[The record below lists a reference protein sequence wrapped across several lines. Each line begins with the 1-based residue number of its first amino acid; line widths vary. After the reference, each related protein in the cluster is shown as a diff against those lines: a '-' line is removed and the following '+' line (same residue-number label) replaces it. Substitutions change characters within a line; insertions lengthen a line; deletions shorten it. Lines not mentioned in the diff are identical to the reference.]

1 MNGGVEDNQVEAD
14 LKARKQLAQFRQ
26 IQIAHD
32 KNLRTG
38 MQANKLMKYYRER
51 NSLWAEGKHFRL
63 FMSY

>member
-51 NSLWAEGKHFRL
+51 NSL
-63 FMSY
+63 